1 MIKVLRVVALAS
13 CSAVVLAQVPFEQ
26 IIKDLASPNA
36 DVRLKAVRLLKSAAY
51 PEAAVP
57 LAAAVTDSED
67 SVQFEAVAAAM
78 NIYLAEKVVPKKR
91 VALVV
96 EVRSK
101 IEAEATFLEGPSAL
115 NAQIVPDALLAAL
128 LRASRDENEHVAL
141 DALYT
146 FGALA
151 DNQSPSARAPLR
163 STAGPDLTGLLG
175 VPQLEMRIA
184 AARVI
189 GRLYERRATEPAV
202 DEVVG
207 DSVVRAVNDSERDV
221 RFAAMDALGAMRY
234 ERAVKSLTDLYQYY
248 RRNEIGGAAVQ
259 TLARIGHDSSV
270 PIFEEWL
277 AGKDAWQRI
286 AAIKGLA
293 RVGNAASVGR
303 VQTAVAHEKNES
315 VLLAARFA
323 DVLLANGRLDPLFD
337 ALAKPKLREQATAY
351 LVEVASGRT
360 SAFAV
365 PVRNPA
371 PQIRAD
377 IADALGLSRDAAAS
391 AVLGPLTQDADPG
404 VALAARR
411 AMARLAP
418 VTARQ

>member
-1 MIKVLRVVALAS
+1 MAS

-26 IIKDLASPNA
+26 ATKDLTSPDTN
-36 DVRLKAVRLLKSAAY
+36 VRLKAVRLLKSAAN
-51 PEAAVP
+51 PETAIP

-67 SVQFEAVAAAM
+67 AVQFEAIAAAM

-101 IEAEATFLEGPSAL
+101 VEAEATFLDGPSAL
-115 NAQIVPDALLAAL
+115 NAQIVPDALLTAL
-128 LRASRDENEHVAL
+128 LRASRDDNPGVAL

-151 DNQSPSARAPLR
+151 DNQSPSARAPFR
-163 STAGPDLTGLLG
+163 STGGPDLTGLLG

-189 GRLYERRATEPAV
+189 GRLYERRATDPAV

-207 DSVVRAVNDSERDV
+207 DSVVRAVNDSEGDV

-248 RRNEIGGAAVQ
+248 RRNEIAGAAVQ

-277 AGKDAWQRI
+277 AGKDAWQRT
-286 AAIKGLA
+286 AAIEGLA
-293 RVGNAASVGR
+293 RVGNPASVGR
-303 VQTAVAHEKNES
+303 IHATVAREKNEN
-315 VLLAARFA
+315 VLLSSRFA
-323 DVLLANGRLDPLFD
+323 DVLLANGALDPLFD
-337 ALAKPKLREQATAY
+337 ALAKPKLREQAMRY
-351 LVEVASGRT
+351 LVEAAGGRT
-360 SAFAV
+360 SAFAG
-365 PVRNPA
+365 PAKNPS

-377 IADALGLSRDAAAS
+377 IADLLGLSRDAAAS
-391 AVLGPLTQDADPG
+391 AVLGPLAQDADPG

-411 AMARLAP
+411 ATARLAP
-418 VTARQ
+418 LTTRQ